1 MSMLDKATRISLELK
16 VGAVVITLLAIVG
29 MMSLKIGENIFGQS
43 GYSLYVTFKSAQSL
57 YTETQVSIAGVMV
70 GTIND
75 IQLTPDGHA
84 RLELIV
90 SHGVDIYE
98 DAVATVATKGIIG
111 EKMILIEQGTPGSYV
126 LQDGDTIINV
136 KNPVEMA
143 EIMEKLD
150 DIAGDLQEV
159 TGTLR
164 RTFGTEEGEETFRA
178 ILTDLRETTHRLA
191 ESVQFSQSRFER
203 TIDNVAILSDTLRE
217 QAPDMMANLKRVSES
232 LEQLVSGNEDQIDST
247 IENLVQAT
255 DSLNT
260 SLERVA
266 SVARKID
273 EGEGTV
279 GQLINNEETARKLNS
294 TIDGVSTM
302 VDQMQQLKVFLQ
314 YRGEY
319 QFIPNTDDPLRD
331 EIMGLKSY
339 IQIRLQPREDK
350 YYSLEIIDDPQGYTQ
365 STKTEVYNYDENG
378 NVIGTDIQEKF
389 TNKSNSL
396 KFSLQFARRF
406 WDLVL
411 RGGVIESTGGVG
423 ADLYLIDDRVMF
435 SVEAFDWGREPR
447 PYLKATLSIEP
458 IKHIFLCGGAN
469 DFIRGEYGPVY
480 FFGAGIKFADD
491 DIKLLLSS
499 IPIPGG

>member
-1 MSMLDKATRISLELK
+1 MLDKATRVSLELK
-16 VGAVVITLLAIVG
+16 VGAVIVAMLAIVG
-29 MMSLKIGENIFGQS
+29 WMSLKIGENIFGQS
-43 GYSLYVTFKSAQSL
+43 GYHLYVTFKSAQSL
-57 YTETQVSIAGVMV
+57 YTETQVSIAGVGV
-70 GTIND
+70 GTINE

-84 RLELIV
+84 RLELIIKYEFE
-90 SHGVDIYE
+90 IYE

-136 KNPVEMA
+136 KNPVEMT
-143 EIMEKLD
+143 EIMEKID

-164 RTFGTEEGEETFRA
+164 RTFGTDEGEETFRS
-178 ILTDLRETTHRLA
+178 ILRDLRETTRRLA
-191 ESVQFSQSRFER
+191 ESVEFSQGRFER
-203 TIDNVAILSDTLRE
+203 TIDNIALLSDTLRE
-217 QAPDMMANLKRVSES
+217 EAPDMMSDLRRVSQS
-232 LEQLVSGNEDQIDST
+232 LEQLVTGNQDQINDT
-247 IENLVQAT
+247 IENLSLAT
-255 DSLNT
+255 SNLNN

-266 SVARKID
+266 SVAKKVD
-273 EGEGTV
+273 EGQGTV

-294 TIDGVSTM
+294 TIDGISTM
-302 VDQMQQLKVFLQ
+302 VDQMQQLKVYLK

-331 EIMGLKSY
+331 DIMGLKSY
-339 IQIRLQPREDK
+339 IEVRLQPREDK
-350 YYSLEIIDDPQGYTQ
+350 YYSFEIIDDPQGYTQ
-365 STKTEVYNYDENG
+365 STKTEVYSYDENG
-378 NVIGTDIQEKF
+378 NIVDTDIEEKF

-406 WDLVL
+406 WNIVL
-411 RGGVIESTGGVG
+411 RGGVIESTGGMG
-423 ADLYLIDDRVMF
+423 ADLYLIDDRIMF